1 MQVEVLGLA
10 QQILETIKIKVNHAL
25 TLLSSGKLELAKREL
40 ESILRVLQGVFEE
53 KLYKE
58 SEN

>member
-1 MQVEVLGLA
+1 VEVLGLA